1 MPPPPPD
8 VARTYLEKLH
18 LDYAQ
23 RSNEFEEV
31 RRLKREIELKKLQME
46 LADLSS
52 PVKPARRSV
61 EFYAEQ
67 LAVWFNNLPAAARAT
82 PRSMADFLSI
92 LKGRTP
98 GMRPHAPE
106 VAQALKSQR
115 WLRKRCWK
123 SDGEGRRMWHPPG
136 DPSTHMS

>member
-8 VARTYLEKLH
+8 ATLNFLEILRRDMAKRDAEH
-18 LDYAQ
+18 
-23 RSNEFEEV
+23 EEV

-46 LADLSS
+46 LAGLSS
-52 PVKPARRSV
+52 PVKPQRRSID
-61 EFYAEQ
+61 FYAEQ
-67 LAVWFNNLPAAARAT
+67 LVVWFNNLPAAARAT
-82 PRSMADFLSI
+82 PRSMADFLSL

-115 WLRKRCWK
+115 WSRKRCWEA
-123 SDGEGRRMWHPPG
+123 DGEGRRMWYPPG
-136 DPSTHMS
+136 DPSTQMS